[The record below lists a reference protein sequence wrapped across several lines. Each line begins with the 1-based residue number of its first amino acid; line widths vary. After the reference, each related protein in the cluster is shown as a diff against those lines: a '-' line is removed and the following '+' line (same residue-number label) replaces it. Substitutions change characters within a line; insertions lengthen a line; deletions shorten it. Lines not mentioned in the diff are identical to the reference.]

1 MADAPDPWVR
11 DEQRTIG
18 DLLERRL
25 ARDPDGPFL
34 EVCGTRWTA
43 AELDAAT
50 NRIAGGLIRL
60 GVRPG
65 DRVASLI
72 ENSPEA
78 LLAWWGAVKAG
89 AIAVPVNTAHK
100 GVYLEHQIADAAPRV
115 LVVQGDLS
123 GRVGADITCI
133 DGLDHVVTVGE
144 PARRSDD
151 ATWHRWT
158 DLESGD
164 APRPDVAVRPG
175 DLATLVYTGGTT
187 GPSKGCAISQNYHVR
202 MAEQNM
208 VTWGRTAADI
218 VWTPLPLFHYNAIQM
233 AVVGTLVVGGSAV
246 IERRFSVSSFWPQ
259 INAAG
264 ATMASLLGSLAV
276 MIARDRD
283 RPEQPRSGHA
293 LANTTLRQVTGAPMP
308 PEIDALF
315 RERFGVATWSYAYG
329 TTEACLLSWLPPGVP
344 PKVGSAGVVNS
355 DDFDVRIFDDDD
367 VEAPPGT
374 PGEIVCRPR
383 KPNVMFSGYWR
394 RPEATLAAST
404 NWWLHT
410 GDVGRIDEDGY
421 LFFVD
426 RKADYIRRRG
436 ENISSWELEQT
447 FHQHELVE
455 DVAVSAVPSTVS
467 EDDVKVT
474 VVVRAGTEL
483 TEEELC
489 RWSVDQVPYFAVPR
503 YIEFRADLPRSE
515 TGRITKSALRS
526 DGVTDSTWD
535 REAAGLTFERR

>member
-1 MADAPDPWVR
+1 
-11 DEQRTIG
+11 
-18 DLLERRL
+18 
-25 ARDPDGPFL
+25 
-34 EVCGTRWTA
+34 
-43 AELDAAT
+43 
-50 NRIAGGLIRL
+50 
-60 GVRPG
+60 
-65 DRVASLI
+65 
-72 ENSPEA
+72 
-78 LLAWWGAVKAG
+78 
-89 AIAVPVNTAHK
+89 
-100 GVYLEHQIADAAPRV
+100 VYLEHQLSDAAPRV

-123 GRVGADITCI
+123 GRVGADITGI
-133 DGLDHVVTVGE
+133 DRLDHVVTVGE

-164 APRPDVAVRPG
+164 ATRPDVAVRPG

-208 VTWGRTAADI
+208 MTWGRTAADI

-246 IERRFSVSSFWPQ
+246 IERRFSVSNFWSQ

-283 RPEQPRSGHA
+283 RPEQPRSGHP

-329 TTEACLLSWLPPGVP
+329 TTEACLLSWLPPGLP

-367 VEAPPGT
+367 VEVPPGT
-374 PGEIVCRPR
+374 AGEIVCRPR

-394 RPEATLAAST
+394 RPEGTLAAST

-410 GDVGRIDEDGY
+410 GDIGRIDEDGY

-447 FHQHELVE
+447 FHQHDLVE
-455 DVAVSAVPSTVS
+455 DVAVSAVPSSVS

-474 VVVRAGTEL
+474 VVVRADAQL

-489 RWSVDQVPYFAVPR
+489 RWSIERLPYFAVPR

-526 DGVTDSTWD
+526 DGVTASTWD

>member
-1 MADAPDPWVR
+1 MAPAPDPWVR

-18 DLLERRL
+18 DLLDRRL
-25 ARDPDGPFL
+25 DSDPDGPFL

-43 AELDAAT
+43 AEVDAAT
-50 NRIAGGLIRL
+50 NRVAHGLTRL
-60 GVRPG
+60 GVQPG
-65 DRVASLI
+65 DRVASLL

-78 LLAWWGAVKAG
+78 LLTWWGAIKAG
-89 AIAVPVNTAHK
+89 AVAVPVNTAHK
-100 GVYLEHQIADAAPRV
+100 GVFLEHQISDAAPRV
-115 LVVQGDLS
+115 LVVQDDLS
-123 GRVGADITCI
+123 ERVDAGITGI
-133 DGLDHVVTVGE
+133 DGLDHVVTVCE
-144 PARRSDD
+144 RARRSGD
-151 ATWHRWT
+151 ATWHRWA
-158 DLESGD
+158 DLASGD
-164 APRPDVAVRPG
+164 DARPG
-175 DLATLVYTGGTT
+175 VRARPADLATLVYTGGTT

-208 VTWGRTAADI
+208 VAWGRTAADV

-246 IERRFSVSSFWPQ
+246 IERRFSVSGFWPQ

-283 RPEQPRSGHA
+283 RPEQPRSGHPE
-293 LANTTLRQVTGAPMP
+293 ANTTLRQVTGAPMP
-308 PEIDALF
+308 PEIDAIF
-315 RERFGVATWSYAYG
+315 RQRFGVATWSYAYG

-344 PKVGSAGVVNS
+344 PKAGSAGVVNS
-355 DDFDVRIFDDDD
+355 DDFDVRIFDDGD
-367 VEAPPGT
+367 VEVPPDT

-394 RPEATLAAST
+394 RPEATLAASS

-410 GDVGRIDEDGY
+410 GDIGRIEADGY
-421 LFFVD
+421 LFFLD

-447 FHQHELVE
+447 FHRHELVE
-455 DVAVSAVPSTVS
+455 DVAVSAVPSSVS

-474 VVVRAGTEL
+474 VVVRAGARL

-489 RWSVDQVPYFAVPR
+489 RWSVERLPYFAVPR
-503 YIEFRADLPRSE
+503 YIEFRPDLPRSE
-515 TGRITKSALRS
+515 TGRITKAALRS
-526 DGVTDSTWD
+526 DGVTDATWD